1 VERTAIRVVV
11 AAAWLYLASECVV
24 WWYPHY
30 QGEHPGALAVHD
42 LFNRALLGWQS
53 ELGVLSGVLAFSLT
67 SVARGVAPGP
77 TRSRLVLELALGLLL
92 FTGIHLYVLFG
103 SSSPEHVGLG
113 AVIGAVAA
121 LAAAA
126 FGLIGATAG
135 LGETLPRLL
144 RIDRL

>member
-1 VERTAIRVVV
+1 MGRTAIRSVV
-11 AAAWLYLASECVV
+11 AAAWVYLASECLV

-30 QGEHPGALAVHD
+30 QDEHPGVLAVHD

-53 ELGVLSGVLAFSLT
+53 EFGLFSGVLAFGLT
-67 SVARGVAPGP
+67 AVARAVPAGP
-77 TRSRLVLELALGLLL
+77 TRSRVVLEIALALVL

-103 SSSPEHVGLG
+103 STSSESIGLG

-121 LAAAA
+121 LAAAVFA
-126 FGLIGATAG
+126 LVGASVN